1 MLCSNCG
8 VENPPGAK
16 FCHECGTSFAR
27 VCPNCGTTVLPVA
40 KFCNECGTT
49 LVADEQPPSVPS
61 LSEQVTSPAVVTGST
76 TELRHVSVLFCD
88 LVGFTPL
95 AEKRDPEEVASSYR
109 VTSSSPGRLS
119 PATAASSRSS

>member
-27 VCPNCGTTVLPVA
+27 VCPSCGTAVLPIA

-49 LVADEQPPSVPS
+49 LVVTDQLPPATSFQEQA
-61 LSEQVTSPAVVTGST
+61 TSPTVGAGST

-88 LVGFTPL
+88 LVGFTPF
-95 AEKRDPEEVASSYR
+95 AEKRDPR
-109 VTSSSPGRLS
+109 R
-119 PATAASSRSS
+119 